1 MFFHGYDNEGNKI
14 YYDTTSNK
22 ITQRPIYDDIDL
34 ESNLASSA
42 IQYNLLD
49 DVLGV
54 YGLTLEEIKYLK
66 ATMTSVNS
74 MPNSVSVDGTG
85 QASLLSTM
93 AQSLKN
99 NTDYQKAHIEIE
111 KTKLTTMT
119 ASNDIQKKQID
130 MMDYNLLMSSQILS
144 SMQDL
149 KTAIENL
156 NLTTGE
162 IKVNSSVHV
171 DTTKIEESTKV
182 ISESIEAL
190 ASSATSQKA
199 VNEKQSQKLD
209 IELNKDIDFDGKTY
223 NKIELDKM
231 KSKEQLT
238 NVKDENDTLLNDG
251 LELVEEFMTDGF
263 DLAVNPFNLMM
274 NALKENFITDSKN
287 IQVKYNLKSEVL

>member
-1 MFFHGYDNEGNKI
+1 MGATGIFSFPTRNGNGTI
-14 YYDTTSNK
+14 EIWTG
-22 ITQRPIYDDIDL
+22 DDDSFNATL
-34 ESNLASSA
+34 PEVEYS
-42 IQYNLLD
+42 LLD
-49 DVLGV
+49 DVLAS
-54 YGLTLEEIKYLK
+54 YGLTLEEIQYLK
-66 ATMTSVNS
+66 AKMTSVNN

-85 QASLLSTM
+85 QSSLLSTM

-111 KTKLTTMT
+111 KSKLTTMT
-119 ASNDIQKKQID
+119 ASNEIQLRQLD
-130 MMDYNLLMSSQILS
+130 SLDYNLLMNAQILGEL
-144 SMQDL
+144 QNLTTVL
-149 KTAIENL
+149 KNL

-263 DLAVNPFNLMM
+263 DLSVNPFNLMM

-287 IQVKYNLKSEVL
+287 IQVKYNLKSEEL